1 MAKALM
7 VLGTGSFVGKSIL
20 VAALCRIFTQAGYRV
35 RPFKAQN
42 MALNSFVT
50 PEGGEIGR
58 AQAVQAAACRV
69 PPSVLMNPILL
80 KPAGEAGCQVVLL
93 GKPLAH
99 MEARDYFDYKE
110 RLLPVVEDSLRELA
124 SQCEV
129 LIMEGAGSPAEV
141 NLKEHD
147 LVNLKAAELAGA
159 PCLLV
164 GDIERGGVFAWL
176 LGTLDLLSPEERAR
190 VKGFIINKFRGDSA
204 LLEEGLKSLE
214 ARSGIP
220 VLGVVPFLHGIHL
233 PEEDSQALPPSGGGD
248 PGGKGLLEVRVLRLP
263 RISNFTDFDPLSR
276 EPGVRLRYIEREE
289 ELRGAHLVI
298 VPGTKSTMADLEHI
312 ESSGLARAL
321 REIAAGGGII
331 LGVCGGYQMLGES
344 LRDPFGVESP
354 IKEKQGLGLL
364 PITTTFEPEKATHQV
379 EALHLESGEKLE
391 GYEIHMGRTQREAP
405 LRPLFRIKR
414 KSTGEVFEEGAVNE
428 AGNIMGTYVHGLFD
442 SNSFR
447 RAFLRRLRER
457 LGLSDPGG
465 EDAHFDLEEELDELA
480 LRVREALDMDRVCA
494 LLKLPPLKG

>member
-1 MAKALM
+1 MARALM

-20 VAALCRIFTQAGYRV
+20 VAALCRIFTQGGYRV

-58 AQAVQAAACRV
+58 AQAVQARACRV
-69 PPSVLMNPILL
+69 LPSVLMNPILL
-80 KPAGEAGCQVVLL
+80 KPAGEAGCQVVVL

-99 MEARDYFDYKE
+99 MEARDYFHYKE
-110 RLLPVVEDSLRELA
+110 KLLPVVEDSLRELA
-124 SQCEV
+124 SQGEV

-147 LVNLKAAELAGA
+147 LVNLKAAELADA

-176 LGTLDLLSPEERAR
+176 LGTLDLLLPGERAR
-190 VKGFIINKFRGDSA
+190 VKGLIINKFRGDPA
-204 LLEEGLKSLE
+204 LLEEGLKFLE

-220 VLGVVPFLHGIHL
+220 VLGVVPYLHGIHL
-233 PEEDSQALPPSGGGD
+233 PEEDSQALPSSGGGD
-248 PGGKGLLEVRVLRLP
+248 PRGEGLLEVRVLRLP

-276 EPGVRLRYIEREE
+276 EPGVSLRYVEREG
-289 ELRGAHLVI
+289 ELRGAHLLI
-298 VPGTKSTMADLEHI
+298 VPGTKSTIADLEHI
-312 ESSGLARAL
+312 EGSGLARAL
-321 REIAAGGGII
+321 REIAAGGGVI
-331 LGVCGGYQMLGES
+331 LGVCGGYQMLGKTIC
-344 LRDPFGVESP
+344 DPFGVESP
-354 IKEKQGLGLL
+354 VKEKQGLGLL

-379 EALHLESGEKLE
+379 DALHLESGEELE
-391 GYEIHMGRTQREAP
+391 GYEIHMGKTRMDAP

-428 AGNIMGTYVHGLFD
+428 AGNVMGTYVHGLFD

-447 RAFLRRLRER
+447 KAFLRGLRER
-457 LGLSDPGG
+457 LGMTDPPG
-465 EDAHFDLEEELDELA
+465 EGADFDPDEELDELA
-480 LRVREALDMDRVCA
+480 MRVREALDMERICSLV
-494 LLKLPPLKG
+494 KLPPLR